1 MVINKN
7 SAVILSERRIQL
19 SAEQQSDSIL
29 APMIAIQIADFFIL
43 KQNKETSAFN
53 VCNLIIW
60 FVGFVVYRLLMRVD
74 IIVGNTLPDML
85 ITIALCVAVSKMRRK
100 DQK

>member
-1 MVINKN
+1 M
-7 SAVILSERRIQL
+7 
-19 SAEQQSDSIL
+19 
-29 APMIAIQIADFFIL
+29 
-43 KQNKETSAFN
+43 
-53 VCNLIIW
+53 IW

-85 ITIALCVAVSKMRRK
+85 ITIVLCVAVSKMRRK